1 MADNEEVVVE
11 SKSDQRLFTMV
22 YHDFLTCKLLNY
34 YEKMIFIMLKKH
46 ADSKTHEA
54 YPSLATISKE
64 TGISKRKV
72 QNCLDHMEELKVIKR
87 KRRKTDNGDYTSNL
101 YTLHDYAKLW
111 KDGVLP
117 EDGSEPDDKQR
128 LLEQIEQEYVMIN
141 KKDLA
146 KTSTK
151 KYLQSL
157 LESNNI
163 PTDNNTEN
171 TQKSQEVYERYPE
184 QWIIDFYNLN
194 DMKEENPT
202 KGAVIDTVANILYTI
217 LNSTKET
224 IRVNGEDKPTM
235 AVVGRMLKLN
245 QDMILYAIDQ
255 FIKQTDKIKNPRA
268 YMITCLYNAQE
279 QYELALHNQV
289 SHDLAHYDE

>member
-1 MADNEEVVVE
+1 
-11 SKSDQRLFTMV
+11 
-22 YHDFLTCKLLNY
+22 
-34 YEKMIFIMLKKH
+34 MLKKH

-72 QNCLDHMEELKVIKR
+72 QNCLNHMEELKVIKR

-117 EDGSEPDDKQR
+117 KESEPDDKQR

-171 TQKSQEVYERYPE
+171 QEESQEAQERYPE
-184 QWIIDFYNLN
+184 QWIIDFYNL
-194 DMKEENPT
+194 DELKEENST
-202 KGAVIDTVANILYTI
+202 KEEEIDNVKNILYTI

-235 AVVGRMLKLN
+235 VVVGRILKLN
-245 QDMILYAIDQ
+245 QEKILYAIDQ
-255 FIKQTDKIKNPRA
+255 FNKQKEKIKNVIP
-268 YMITCLYNAQE
+268 YMTTCLYNVHE
-279 QYELALHNQV
+279 QYNLALRNQV
-289 SHDLAHYDE
+289 SHDLANYED

>member
-1 MADNEEVVVE
+1 MEDNEKVVVE
-11 SKSDQRLFTMV
+11 TKSDQRLFTMV
-22 YHDFLTCKLLNY
+22 YHDFLTSELLNY

-72 QNCLDHMEELKVIKR
+72 QNCLNHMEELKVIKR

-117 EDGSEPDDKQR
+117 KESEPDDKQR

-171 TQKSQEVYERYPE
+171 QEESQEAQERYTE
-184 QWIIDFYNLN
+184 QWIIDFYNL
-194 DMKEENPT
+194 DELKEENST
-202 KGAVIDTVANILYTI
+202 KEEEIDNVKNILYTI

-235 AVVGRMLKLN
+235 VVVGRMLKLN
-245 QDMILYAIDQ
+245 QEKILYAIDQ
-255 FIKQTDKIKNPRA
+255 FNKQKEKIKNVIP
-268 YMITCLYNAQE
+268 YMTTCLYNVHE
-279 QYELALHNQV
+279 QYNLALRNQV
-289 SHDLAHYDE
+289 SHDLANYED

>member
-1 MADNEEVVVE
+1 MEDNEKVVVE
-11 SKSDQRLFTMV
+11 TKSDQRLFTMV
-22 YHDFLTCKLLNY
+22 YHDFLTSKLLNY
-34 YEKMIFIMLKKH
+34 YEKMVFIMLKKH

-72 QNCLDHMEELKVIKR
+72 QNCLNHMEELKVIKR

-111 KDGVLP
+111 TDGIMP
-117 EDGSEPDDKQR
+117 KDGSEPDDKQR
-128 LLEQIEQEYVMIN
+128 LLEEFEREYVMIN

-163 PTDNNTEN
+163 PTDNNTE
-171 TQKSQEVYERYPE
+171 KAKESQVSERYPE
-184 QWIIDFYNLN
+184 QWIIDFYSLN
-194 DMKEENPT
+194 ELKAENPT
-202 KGAVIDTVANILYTI
+202 KVAVVDTVANILYTI
-217 LNSTKET
+217 LNSVKKT

-245 QDMILYAIDQ
+245 QETIMYSIDQ
-255 FIKQTDKIKNPRA
+255 FIGQTDKIKNPRA

-279 QYELALHNQV
+279 QYQLALNNQV
-289 SHDLAHYDE
+289 AHDLAHYED

>member
-1 MADNEEVVVE
+1 MEDNEKVVVE
-11 SKSDQRLFTMV
+11 TKSDQRLFTMV
-22 YHDFLTCKLLNY
+22 YHDFLTSELLNY

-72 QNCLDHMEELKVIKR
+72 QNCLNHMEEPKVIKR

-117 EDGSEPDDKQR
+117 KESEPDDKQR

-171 TQKSQEVYERYPE
+171 QEESQEAQERYPE
-184 QWIIDFYNLN
+184 QWIIDFYNL
-194 DMKEENPT
+194 DELKEENST
-202 KGAVIDTVANILYTI
+202 KEEEIDNVKNILYTI

-224 IRVNGEDKPTM
+224 IKVNGEDKPTM
-235 AVVGRMLKLN
+235 VVVGRMLKLN
-245 QDMILYAIDQ
+245 QEKILYAIDQ
-255 FIKQTDKIKNPRA
+255 FNKQKEKIKNVIP
-268 YMITCLYNAQE
+268 YMTTCLYNVHE
-279 QYELALHNQV
+279 QYNLALRNQV
-289 SHDLAHYDE
+289 SHDLANYED

>member
-1 MADNEEVVVE
+1 
-11 SKSDQRLFTMV
+11 
-22 YHDFLTCKLLNY
+22 
-34 YEKMIFIMLKKH
+34 MLKKH

-72 QNCLDHMEELKVIKR
+72 QNCLNHMEELKVIKR

-117 EDGSEPDDKQR
+117 KESEPDDKQR

-171 TQKSQEVYERYPE
+171 QEKSQEAQERYPE

-194 DMKEENPT
+194 ELKAENPT
-202 KGAVIDTVANILYTI
+202 KAAVIDTVANILYTI

-245 QDMILYAIDQ
+245 QETIMYAIDQ
-255 FIKQTDKIKNPRA
+255 FIKQTDKIKNPKA

-289 SHDLAHYDE
+289 SHDLAHYED

>member
-1 MADNEEVVVE
+1 MEDNEKVVVE
-11 SKSDQRLFTMV
+11 TKSDQRLFTMV
-22 YHDFLTCKLLNY
+22 YHDFLTSKLLNY
-34 YEKMIFIMLKKH
+34 YEKIIFIMLKKH

-72 QNCLDHMEELKVIKR
+72 QNCLNHMEELKVIKR

-117 EDGSEPDDKQR
+117 KESEPDDKQR

-171 TQKSQEVYERYPE
+171 QEKSQETQERYPE
-184 QWIIDFYNLN
+184 EWIIDFYSL
-194 DMKEENPT
+194 DELKTENPT
-202 KGAVIDTVANILYTI
+202 KAAVIDTVANILYTI

-245 QDMILYAIDQ
+245 QETIMYAIDQ
-255 FIKQTDKIKNPRA
+255 FIGQTDKIKNPRA

-279 QYELALHNQV
+279 QYQLALNNQV
-289 SHDLAHYDE
+289 AHDMAHYED

>member
-1 MADNEEVVVE
+1 
-11 SKSDQRLFTMV
+11 
-22 YHDFLTCKLLNY
+22 
-34 YEKMIFIMLKKH
+34 MLKKH

-72 QNCLDHMEELKVIKR
+72 QNCLNHMEELKVIKR

-111 KDGVLP
+111 TDGIMP
-117 EDGSEPDDKQR
+117 KDGSEPDDKQR
-128 LLEQIEQEYVMIN
+128 LLEEFEREYVMIN

-163 PTDNNTEN
+163 PTDNNTE
-171 TQKSQEVYERYPE
+171 KAKESQVSERYPE
-184 QWIIDFYNLN
+184 QWIIDFYSLN
-194 DMKEENPT
+194 ELKAENPT
-202 KGAVIDTVANILYTI
+202 KVAVVDTVANILYTI
-217 LNSTKET
+217 LNSVKKT

-245 QDMILYAIDQ
+245 QETIMYSIDQ
-255 FIKQTDKIKNPRA
+255 FIGQTDKIKNPRA

-279 QYELALHNQV
+279 QYQLALNNQV
-289 SHDLAHYDE
+289 AHDLAHYED

>member
-1 MADNEEVVVE
+1 MEDNEKVVVE
-11 SKSDQRLFTMV
+11 TKSDQRLFTMV
-22 YHDFLTCKLLNY
+22 YHDFLTSRLLNY

-72 QNCLDHMEELKVIKR
+72 QNCLNHMEELKVIKR

-117 EDGSEPDDKQR
+117 KDGSEPDDKQR

-157 LESNNI
+157 LESNDITTN
-163 PTDNNTEN
+163 NNTE
-171 TQKSQEVYERYPE
+171 KAKESQVIERYPE
-184 QWIIDFYNLN
+184 EWIIDFYNLN
-194 DMKEENPT
+194 ELKEENPT
-202 KGAVIDTVANILYTI
+202 KAAVIDTVANILYTI

-224 IRVNGEDKPTM
+224 IRVNGESKLTM
-235 AVVGRMLKLN
+235 AVVSRMLKLN
-245 QDMILYAIDQ
+245 QETIMYAIEQ
-255 FIKQTDKIKNPRA
+255 FIKQTEKIKNPKA

-289 SHDLAHYDE
+289 SHDLAHYED

>member
-1 MADNEEVVVE
+1 MEDNEKVVVE
-11 SKSDQRLFTMV
+11 TKSDQRLFTMV
-22 YHDFLTCKLLNY
+22 YHDFLTSKLLNY
-34 YEKMIFIMLKKH
+34 YEKIIFIMLKKH

-72 QNCLDHMEELKVIKR
+72 QNCLNHMEELKVIKR

-117 EDGSEPDDKQR
+117 KESEPDDKQR

-171 TQKSQEVYERYPE
+171 QEKSQETQERYPE

-194 DMKEENPT
+194 ELKEENPT
-202 KGAVIDTVANILYTI
+202 KAAVVDTVANILYTI

-255 FIKQTDKIKNPRA
+255 FIGQTDKIKNPRS

-279 QYELALHNQV
+279 QYELALNNQV
-289 SHDLAHYDE
+289 SHDLAHYED

>member
-1 MADNEEVVVE
+1 M
-11 SKSDQRLFTMV
+11 
-22 YHDFLTCKLLNY
+22 
-34 YEKMIFIMLKKH
+34 
-46 ADSKTHEA
+46 
-54 YPSLATISKE
+54 
-64 TGISKRKV
+64 
-72 QNCLDHMEELKVIKR
+72 
-87 KRRKTDNGDYTSNL
+87 
-101 YTLHDYAKLW
+101 HDYAKLW

-117 EDGSEPDDKQR
+117 KESEPDDKQR

-171 TQKSQEVYERYPE
+171 QEESQEAQERYPE
-184 QWIIDFYNLN
+184 QWIIDFYNL
-194 DMKEENPT
+194 DELKEENST
-202 KGAVIDTVANILYTI
+202 KEEEIDNVKNILYTI

-235 AVVGRMLKLN
+235 VVVGRMLKLN
-245 QDMILYAIDQ
+245 QEKILYAIDQ
-255 FIKQTDKIKNPRA
+255 FNKQKEKIKNVIP
-268 YMITCLYNAQE
+268 YMTTCLYNVHE
-279 QYELALHNQV
+279 QYNLALRNQV
-289 SHDLAHYDE
+289 SHDLANYED

>member
-1 MADNEEVVVE
+1 MEDNEKVVVE
-11 SKSDQRLFTMV
+11 TKSDQRLFTMV
-22 YHDFLTCKLLNY
+22 YHDFLTSKLLNY
-34 YEKMIFIMLKKH
+34 YEKIIFIMLKKH

-72 QNCLDHMEELKVIKR
+72 QNCLNHMEELKVIKR

-117 EDGSEPDDKQR
+117 KESEPDDKQR

-171 TQKSQEVYERYPE
+171 QEKSQEAQERYPE
-184 QWIIDFYNLN
+184 EWIIDFYNLN
-194 DMKEENPT
+194 ELKEENPT
-202 KGAVIDTVANILYTI
+202 KAAVIDTVANILYTI

-245 QDMILYAIDQ
+245 QETIMYAIDQ
-255 FIKQTDKIKNPRA
+255 FIKQTDKIKNPKA

-289 SHDLAHYDE
+289 SHDLAHYED

>member
-1 MADNEEVVVE
+1 MEDNEKVVVE
-11 SKSDQRLFTMV
+11 TKSDQRLFTMV
-22 YHDFLTCKLLNY
+22 YHDFLTSKLLNY
-34 YEKMIFIMLKKH
+34 YEKIIFIMLKKH

-72 QNCLDHMEELKVIKR
+72 QNCLNHMEELKVIKR

-117 EDGSEPDDKQR
+117 KESEPDDKQR

-171 TQKSQEVYERYPE
+171 QEKSQEAQERYPE

-194 DMKEENPT
+194 ELKAENST
-202 KGAVIDTVANILYTI
+202 KAAVIDTVANILYTI

-245 QDMILYAIDQ
+245 QETIMYAIDQ
-255 FIKQTDKIKNPRA
+255 FIKQTDKIKNPKA

-289 SHDLAHYDE
+289 SHDLAHYED

>member
-1 MADNEEVVVE
+1 MEDNEKVVTE
-11 SKSDQRLFTMV
+11 TKSDQRLFTMV
-22 YHDFLTCKLLNY
+22 YHDFLTSKLLNY

-111 KDGVLP
+111 KTGVLP
-117 EDGSEPDDKQR
+117 KDGSEPDDKQR

-163 PTDNNTEN
+163 TTKNNTEN
-171 TQKSQEVYERYPE
+171 QEKSQVIERYSE
-184 QWIIDFYNLN
+184 QTIN
-194 DMKEENPT
+194 DYYHLEELKAENPT
-202 KGAVIDTVANILYTI
+202 KESLINDVSNILYTL
-217 LNSTKET
+217 LNTDEPT
-224 IRVNGEDKPTM
+224 IRVGGQDKPTLI
-235 AVVGRMLKLN
+235 VVSRMLRLN
-245 QDMILYAIDQ
+245 QDMIMYVIDQ
-255 FIKQTDKIKNPRA
+255 FVGLTEKVKNQRA
-268 YMITCLYNAQE
+268 YITTCLYNVHE
-279 QYELALHNQV
+279 QYNLALRNQV
-289 SHDLAHYDE
+289 AHDMAHYED

>member
-1 MADNEEVVVE
+1 MEDNEKVVVE
-11 SKSDQRLFTMV
+11 TKSDQRLFTMV
-22 YHDFLTCKLLNY
+22 YHDFLTSKLLNY
-34 YEKMIFIMLKKH
+34 YEKIIFIMLKKH

-72 QNCLDHMEELKVIKR
+72 QNCLNHMEELKVIKR

-117 EDGSEPDDKQR
+117 KESEPDDKQR

-171 TQKSQEVYERYPE
+171 QEKSQEAQERYPE

-194 DMKEENPT
+194 ELKEENPT
-202 KGAVIDTVANILYTI
+202 KAAVIDTVANILYTI

-245 QDMILYAIDQ
+245 QETIMYAIDQ
-255 FIKQTDKIKNPRA
+255 FIGQTDKIKNPRA

-279 QYELALHNQV
+279 QYQLALNNQV
-289 SHDLAHYDE
+289 SHDLAHYED

>member
-1 MADNEEVVVE
+1 MEDNEKVVVE
-11 SKSDQRLFTMV
+11 TKSDQRLFTMV
-22 YHDFLTCKLLNY
+22 YHDFLTSRLLNY

-72 QNCLDHMEELKVIKR
+72 QNCLNHMEELKVIKR

-117 EDGSEPDDKQR
+117 KDGSEPDDKQR

-157 LESNNI
+157 LESNDITTN
-163 PTDNNTEN
+163 NNTE
-171 TQKSQEVYERYPE
+171 KAKESQVIERYPE
-184 QWIIDFYNLN
+184 EWIIDFYNLN
-194 DMKEENPT
+194 ELKEENPT
-202 KGAVIDTVANILYTI
+202 KAAVIDTVANILYTI

-224 IRVNGEDKPTM
+224 IRVNGESKPTM
-235 AVVGRMLKLN
+235 AVVSRMLKLN
-245 QDMILYAIDQ
+245 QETIMYAIEQ
-255 FIKQTDKIKNPRA
+255 FIKQTEKIKNPRS
-268 YMITCLYNAQE
+268 YMVTCLYNAQE
-279 QYELALHNQV
+279 QYQLALNNQV
-289 SHDLAHYDE
+289 AHDMAHYED